1 MMTSSNF
8 HEVRFPVDL
17 ALGAAGGPVRRTEI
31 ITLGSGIEKRNTR
44 WANSRR
50 KYNAGYGIK
59 TIEDLYDV
67 IDFFEQRRGRLFG
80 FRFRDPIDFKSSR
93 PRHTPSVSDQQ
104 IGTGD
109 GSQSKFQLT
118 KKYGSGEAAYE
129 RKVAKPVDGTVI
141 VAIDGNVAS
150 ASDYSVDHT
159 TGQIEFSANKIP
171 SAGQMISAGFEFDI
185 PVRFDAD
192 EITVNLKNF
201 QAGDIPSIP
210 LLELLT

>member
-67 IDFFEQRRGRLFG
+67 IDFFEQRRGRLF
-80 FRFRDPIDFKSSR
+80 
-93 PRHTPSVSDQQ
+93 
-104 IGTGD
+104 
-109 GSQSKFQLT
+109 
-118 KKYGSGEAAYE
+118 
-129 RKVAKPVDGTVI
+129 
-141 VAIDGNVAS
+141 AI
-150 ASDYSVDHT
+150 Y
-159 TGQIEFSANKIP
+159 
-171 SAGQMISAGFEFDI
+171 
-185 PVRFDAD
+185 
-192 EITVNLKNF
+192 
-201 QAGDIPSIP
+201 
-210 LLELLT
+210 